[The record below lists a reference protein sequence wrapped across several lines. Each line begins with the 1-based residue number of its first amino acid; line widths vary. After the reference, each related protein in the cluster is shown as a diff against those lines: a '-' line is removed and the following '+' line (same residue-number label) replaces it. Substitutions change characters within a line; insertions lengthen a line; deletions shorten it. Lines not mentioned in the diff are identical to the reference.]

1 LVYAAKGGILAMNP
15 SLPRIASIQEFNVPP
30 PEQPRSSTVSL
41 FETCLVGKLPISR
54 VRMPEAVDAV
64 IRHVR
69 QVKEERSIGR
79 TIHLF
84 GVNAQVAVLARED
97 ERFAQAMLSSH
108 LLYPDGISIVMA
120 SRFLGRPLIER
131 IPGSELMELLC
142 YEGAKEGLSAYFLG
156 GLPLAAEKTALTLKE
171 RYPGLVI
178 AGHCCPRLGFETD
191 REESAQLLKTIQDA
205 APDMLFVGLGAP
217 KQEHWIF
224 NNSAVLPLGV
234 AVPVGAALD
243 TISGYRKRAPVWARR
258 AGLEWFYRLVR
269 EPRRLWRR
277 YLIGNTRFVLMVFTQ
292 WMQERKQKTS

>member
-1 LVYAAKGGILAMNP
+1 MNP

-191 REESAQLLKTIQDA
+191 
-205 APDMLFVGLGAP
+205 PDMLFVGLGAP

>member
-1 LVYAAKGGILAMNP
+1 MIP
-15 SLPRIASIQEFNVPP
+15 SVPRIASIQDMNPAPME
-30 PEQPRSSTVSL
+30 SGSTSL
-41 FETCLVGKLPISR
+41 NLFDTSLVGKLPISR
-54 VRMPEAVDAV
+54 VRMPEAVEAV
-64 IRHVR
+64 LRHVR
-69 QVKEERSIGR
+69 QVRDHRSIGR

-84 GVNAQVAVLARED
+84 GVNAQVAVLAGED
-97 ERFAQAMLSSH
+97 ERFAQAMLSAH

-142 YEGAKEGLSAYFLG
+142 HEAAKEGLSAYFVG
-156 GLPLAAEKTALTLKE
+156 GLPFAAEKSALTLKD

-178 AGHCCPRLGFETD
+178 AGHSCPPLGFETD
-191 REESAQLLKTIQDA
+191 QEESAKLLKSIQDA

-217 KQEHWIF
+217 KQERWIF
-224 NNSAVLPLGV
+224 SNSAVLPIGV

-258 AGLEWFYRLVR
+258 AGLEWLYRLVR

-277 YLIGNTRFVLMVFTQ
+277 YLIGNTRFVLMVIMQ
-292 WMQERKQKTS
+292 WMQERRKPPRSVIDSHG